1 MLSSRQDRPQF
12 QCCEQTKGPLCGS
25 VSLYDGTKTISS
37 QAWTRSSVI
46 IVSSFITWCTI
57 RHAIA
62 RVTLLESELWS
73 VDCSTATVLVY
84 GHQWGVAAVA
94 VASSRLLALGCS
106 LPLSVS
112 LRAPWLWGVCFNV
125 SHAAAEKPDSSKSW
139 LILSLSNT
147 PLLRQTNYQN
157 RLRAS

>member
-25 VSLYDGTKTISS
+25 VSLYDGTKTISR

-112 LRAPWLWGVCFNV
+112 LRAPWLWGGLLQREPCGCRKAWLEQELINSVTV
-125 SHAAAEKPDSSKSW
+125 KYASVTPD
-139 LILSLSNT
+139 
-147 PLLRQTNYQN
+147 
-157 RLRAS
+157 

>member
-37 QAWTRSSVI
+37 QAWTSSSVI
-46 IVSSFITWCTI
+46 ILSSFITWCTI

-84 GHQWGVAAVA
+84 GHQWGVAVVA

-112 LRAPWLWGVCFNV
+112 LRAPWLWGGLLQREPCGCRDAWLEQELINSVTV
-125 SHAAAEKPDSSKSW
+125 KYASVMPD
-139 LILSLSNT
+139 
-147 PLLRQTNYQN
+147 
-157 RLRAS
+157 